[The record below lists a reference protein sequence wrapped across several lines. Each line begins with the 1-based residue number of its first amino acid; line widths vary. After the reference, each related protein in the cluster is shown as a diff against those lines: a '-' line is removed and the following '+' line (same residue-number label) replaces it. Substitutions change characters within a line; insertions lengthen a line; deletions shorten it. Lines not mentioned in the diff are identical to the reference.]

1 MPKLYNTVTNKFMFA
16 PDSYVGKFPF
26 ETEEEAAV
34 KGIVDPAATP
44 VEKPKKKK
52 SSKTEVFAKAF
63 AEGYKIGAIDGDSDG
78 LVQDGTVFQRP
89 EGTDLTEEEIATR
102 LDTESE

>member
-44 VEKPKKKK
+44 AEKPKKKK
-52 SSKTEVFAKAF
+52 SSKADYKADAF
-63 AEGYKIGAIDGDSDG
+63 DGDSDG

-102 LDTESE
+102 LDTESN

>member
-1 MPKLYNTVTNKFMFA
+1 MPKLYNTVTKKFMFV

-26 ETEEEAAV
+26 ETEEQAAV
-34 KGIVDPAATP
+34 KGIVDPAPAP

-52 SSKTEVFAKAF
+52 SSKVDYKAD
-63 AEGYKIGAIDGDSDG
+63 AIDGDADG

-89 EGTDLTEEEIATR
+89 EGTELSEEEIATR

>member
-1 MPKLYNTVTNKFMFA
+1 MPKLYNTVTKKFMFV

-26 ETEEEAAV
+26 ETEEQAAV
-34 KGIVDPAATP
+34 KGIVDPAPAP

-52 SSKTEVFAKAF
+52 SSKIDYKAD
-63 AEGYKIGAIDGDSDG
+63 AIDGDADG

-89 EGTDLTEEEIATR
+89 EGTELTEEEIATR
-102 LDTESE
+102 LDTESK

>member
-52 SSKTEVFAKAF
+52 SSKTDYKAD
-63 AEGYKIGAIDGDSDG
+63 AYDGDSDG

>member
-1 MPKLYNTVTNKFMFA
+1 MPKLYNTVTKKFMFV

-26 ETEEEAAV
+26 ETEEQAAV
-34 KGIVDPAATP
+34 KGIVDPVPAP

-52 SSKTEVFAKAF
+52 SSKVDYKAD
-63 AEGYKIGAIDGDSDG
+63 AIDGDADG

-89 EGTDLTEEEIATR
+89 EGTELTEEEIATR